1 MLEVRTYNTCDA
13 VTFSKV
19 KGRYGIYSNM
29 ADNMSLFVN
38 DVNIPSSE
46 ALYQAC
52 KFPLF
57 PSIQHEILSQKNAM
71 LAKKVARKYESYVRQ
86 DWIDI
91 RFRVMRWC
99 LHIKLLQNWNIFAA
113 ELIASGNRP
122 IVECSTKDSVWGAMP
137 NNDGTLTGVNA
148 LGRLLMELRMEI
160 CLNHPLERVLP
171 PKIDGF
177 LLYGNKIETAYAP
190 EILLADL

>member
-57 PSIQHEILSQKNAM
+57 PSIQHEILCQKNAM
-71 LAKKVARKYESYVRQ
+71 LAKKVARKYESFVRQ

-113 ELIASGNRP
+113 ELMASGNRP

-160 CLNHPLERVLP
+160 CLNYPLKRVLP